1 MSQRFTGPQVLR
13 FRSRNLNRYE
23 QTAHISLVSSF
34 LASIFLGRI
43 APIDISDVC
52 GMNLWDLD
60 AGAFDQRLL
69 SLASNGNAQGLEARL
84 GTVYEDGGKHVGP
97 VSNYFVSRWGFSE
110 SCSVTPFTGDNPAT
124 ILSLPL
130 RPLDAIV
137 SLGTSTTFLMSTPYY
152 RPHPAVHFFNHPT
165 TPGLYMFMLC
175 FKNGGLAREQ
185 IRDAINH
192 ASNNSTPTDND
203 IWFQFNKQASST
215 PPLNHTGPNSDMHLG
230 LYFPRPE
237 IVPNISIGTWRYNYT
252 PFSKTLSQIPSDK
265 PENVNSDARTI
276 IESQFLSIRL
286 RSKDIVEPAKLADG
300 SSLPAQPRRI
310 YLVGGGSK
318 NPAITKIA
326 GEVLGGSEGVWK
338 LDVGDNACALGAAYK
353 AVWAAE
359 RKGPETFEQLIG
371 ARWDE
376 DAFATKVGDGYNKA
390 AFELYEQGLEGFE
403 RMEQDVL
410 SSIDDSASE

>member
-1 MSQRFTGPQVLR
+1 
-13 FRSRNLNRYE
+13 
-23 QTAHISLVSSF
+23 
-34 LASIFLGRI
+34 
-43 APIDISDVC
+43 
-52 GMNLWDLD
+52 MNLWDLD
-60 AGAFDQRLL
+60 AGAFDQKLL

-84 GTVYEDGGKHVGP
+84 GPVYEDGGKDLGS
-97 VSNYFVSRWGFSE
+97 VSKYFVSRWGFSE

-124 ILSLPL
+124 ILALPL

-137 SLGTSTTFLMSTPYY
+137 SLGTSTTFLMSTPHY

-192 ASNNSTPTDND
+192 ASNNSVPTDND
-203 IWFQFNKQASST
+203 VWAQFNEKAFST
-215 PPLNHTGPNSDMHLG
+215 PPLNQTRPDSDMRLG

-237 IVPNISIGTWRYNYT
+237 IVPNISTGTWRYNYS
-252 PFSKTLSQIPSDK
+252 PFSKTLSQIPSDVPK
-265 PENVNSDARTI
+265 NVNSDARTI

-286 RSKDIVEPAKLADG
+286 RSKDIVEPTAFVSG
-300 SSLPAQPRRI
+300 FSLPAQPRRI

-318 NPAITKIA
+318 NLAITWIA
-326 GEVLGGSEGVWK
+326 GKVLGGSEGVWK

-359 RKGPETFEQLIG
+359 RKEGETFEQLIG

-376 DAFATKVGDGYNKA
+376 DAFATKFGNGYDEA
-390 AFELYEQGLEGFE
+390 DFEVYERALEGFE
-403 RMEQDVL
+403 RMEKEVL
-410 SSIDDSASE
+410 SSKVDLASK